1 MKPVGTSVQQGSQIE
16 TNTQSEASAPD
27 VETTSP
33 SQGEGQGQPVMP
45 KHLNKIKLPKLSLF
59 RFSGDPTKWVPF
71 WDSFLSAI
79 DENND
84 LNDVDKFQY
93 LRSLLEGSAVNAI
106 FGLSLT
112 NSNYKEAVALLK
124 DRFGNKQVIISKH
137 MKSLMQLP
145 VVTDN
150 DDLKKL
156 RLLYDKSES
165 TVRSLNSIGISQESY
180 GRFLAPTI
188 MAKLT
193 KELRI
198 TISRKLSDEWDLKSL
213 LKYFVKNCSY
223 RRNII
228 CVL

>member
-1 MKPVGTSVQQGSQIE
+1 M
-16 TNTQSEASAPD
+16 
-27 VETTSP
+27 
-33 SQGEGQGQPVMP
+33 
-45 KHLNKIKLPKLSLF
+45 
-59 RFSGDPTKWVPF
+59 
-71 WDSFLSAI
+71 
-79 DENND
+79 
-84 LNDVDKFQY
+84 DKFQY

-106 FGLSLT
+106 SCFSLT
-112 NSNYKEAVALLK
+112 DSNYKEAVALLK